1 MGFITQ
7 SNVLEQ
13 VQAQTS
19 SRRKG
24 EGAALEQSDV
34 FMLRGRNGMKVSIVV
49 AVSSFSNSFFF
60 IALLGICLPT
70 SPYVLGHLYEIKH
83 KH

>member
-24 EGAALEQSDV
+24 EGAALEQSDI

-49 AVSSFSNSFFF
+49 AVSSFSNSFF
-60 IALLGICLPT
+60 L
-70 SPYVLGHLYEIKH
+70 
-83 KH
+83 